1 MSLAMNFT
9 VFIEVAN
16 RNCLEDFGLWIRY
29 FQMDSDFRLS
39 DIEMSGY
46 VGGMR
51 MREGV
56 GGGLDNPG
64 FDDSYLQEIDV
75 EKRHDDGRTG
85 KSEMILPKP
94 EETIRIYQ
102 FEEPSNR

>member
-1 MSLAMNFT
+1 
-9 VFIEVAN
+9 
-16 RNCLEDFGLWIRY
+16 
-29 FQMDSDFRLS
+29 MDSDFRLS

-51 MREGV
+51 VMREGV

-64 FDDSYLQEIDV
+64 FDDSYLCNQEIDE